1 MHFLRLILPT
11 ILLPRVAILFGGSKT
26 AIRNSFGSGWAL
38 SWTGVNGP
46 RGWWLSLYC
55 FPRLSTKRP
64 LAVVVRFL
72 FTGVYNYMRHTVE
85 SRLKVARV
93 GALVMKSS
101 GRIYVFST
109 RKYKFYLNFSLLSRY
124 VLATSSSPSHSS
136 SSFTYKLFN
145 CSMVQA

>member
-1 MHFLRLILPT
+1 MVVIAFIFFL
-11 ILLPRVAILFGGSKT
+11 
-26 AIRNSFGSGWAL
+26 
-38 SWTGVNGP
+38 
-46 RGWWLSLYC
+46 YY
-55 FPRLSTKRP
+55 FPRLSTKRT